1 MHRAIVEVDLAAITF
16 NVQKIIKSTQTSV
29 LAVVKADGYG
39 HGRVEV
45 AQAAL
50 SAGALWVGVAL
61 LEEAISLRTHGISAP
76 LIAWL
81 TPLHEDFETALK
93 HDIDLSVSSIETL
106 TAIVEAGKRTGI
118 IPRIHV
124 EVDTGMTRGGVLGGY
139 EDFITLVADLS
150 QRNLIDVVGFWSH
163 CARAD
168 EPHSEFNQQ
177 QIDEFERKLA
187 YAESHGVKPRLIHLA
202 NSAAALTNPLSHYNM
217 LRLGIAMYGL
227 SPDVNTMGSST
238 ELGLQPAM
246 TVKAELQLV
255 KDVPAGSAVGYG
267 GTAITERA
275 TKIGVVAMGYADGI
289 PRNANNLAGVF
300 VAGQR
305 APLLGRVSMDQF
317 VVDLGESSDAKT
329 GDQVIVF
336 GPGLHG
342 EYTADDWG
350 RASGTI
356 NYEIVTR
363 IAARVPR
370 LYNRGAALH

>member
-81 TPLHEDFETALK
+81 TPPHEDFEAALK

-139 EDFITLVADLS
+139 EDLISSLADFS

-163 CARAD
+163 FARAD
-168 EPHSEFNQQ
+168 EPRSEFNQQ
-177 QIDEFERKLA
+177 QIEEFERKLE
-187 YAESHGVKPRLIHLA
+187 YAESQGVRPRLIHLA

-267 GTAITERA
+267 GTVTTERA

-300 VAGQR
+300 VAGKR

>member
-81 TPLHEDFETALK
+81 TPPHEDFEAALK

-139 EDFITLVADLS
+139 DDFITSVADLS
-150 QRNLIDVVGFWSH
+150 QRGLIDVVGFWSH
-163 CARAD
+163 FARAD
-168 EPHSEFNQQ
+168 EPRSEFNQQ
-177 QIDEFERKLA
+177 QIEEFERKLE
-187 YAESHGVKPRLIHLA
+187 YAESQGVRPRLIHLA

-267 GTAITERA
+267 GTVTTERA

-300 VAGQR
+300 VAGKR